1 MKYYVGLDVAME
13 ETAICIVDDQ
23 RRIVREGK
31 AASEPEAIAAFLI
44 ATGLTFERVGI
55 EAGPLAP
62 WLCDGLAAAGLPV
75 ICIDARHMKAAV
87 SAMPVK
93 TDRIDA
99 RNIAFAMQVGWYRPV
114 HLKRPEARKL
124 RLLLSSRQML
134 LRTRIDLDNHIR
146 GVLKA
151 FGLKVGKVATGQFE
165 ARVWEL
171 IDAGDAQIRW
181 VVGTLLTTRA
191 AVVSQLA
198 LLHRA
203 VLAVV
208 KQDQVCRRLMTVP
221 GVGALTALA
230 FRTAIDEPE
239 RFANSAAVG
248 AYFGLTP
255 SKYASGETDY
265 TGHITKC
272 GDKAVRVLL
281 CEAANALLTRVSRWS
296 WLKRWGLEVLKR
308 RGKMR
313 AQVAVARR
321 LAVIMHRMWLDGTD
335 FRWQREPDVPAGAA
349 A

>member
-1 MKYYVGLDVAME
+1 MKYYVGLDVAMK
-13 ETAICIVDDQ
+13 ETAICIVDDE
-23 RRIVREGK
+23 RRVVREGK
-31 AASEPEAIAAFLI
+31 AASEPEAIAAFLV
-44 ATGLTFERVGI
+44 ATGLAFERVGI

-62 WLCDGLAAAGLPV
+62 WLCDGLAAA
-75 ICIDARHMKAAV
+75 
-87 SAMPVK
+87 
-93 TDRIDA
+93 DRIDA

-124 RLLLSSRQML
+124 RLLLSSREML
-134 LRTRIDLDNHIR
+134 VRTRIDLDNHIR

-165 ARVWEL
+165 DRVWEL
-171 IDAGDAQIRW
+171 IEEGDAQIRW
-181 VVGTLLTTRA
+181 VIGTLLTTRA
-191 AVVSQLA
+191 AVVSQLG

-230 FRTAIDEPE
+230 FRTAVDEPQ
-239 RFANSAAVG
+239 RFPNSAEVG

-272 GDKAVRVLL
+272 GDKAVRALL

-296 WLKRWGLEVLKR
+296 WVKRWGLEVLKR

-313 AQVAVARR
+313 AQIAVARR

-335 FRWQREPDVPAGAA
+335 FRWQREPDAPAGAA